1 MLSAFDK
8 NPNEPQKEKRG
19 KQQQTSEMRRQQL
32 KKLTDTTKNY
42 QSIAHIMKEARKEVA
57 IL

>member
-8 NPNEPQKEKRG
+8 NPNELQKEKRG
-19 KQQQTSEMRRQQL
+19 KQQQTSETRREQL